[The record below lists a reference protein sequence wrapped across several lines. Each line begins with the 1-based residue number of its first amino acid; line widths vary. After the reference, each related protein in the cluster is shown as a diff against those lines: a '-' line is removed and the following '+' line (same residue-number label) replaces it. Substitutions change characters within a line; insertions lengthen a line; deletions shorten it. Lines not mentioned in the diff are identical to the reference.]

1 MADRKRQLTVTM
13 SEFYQDYRK
22 NKNKELSQSAY
33 KSLINDFFLII
44 GKKII
49 YENYIFRM
57 PVSLGSIYAKA
68 GKNKK
73 TYYID
78 FQKTKEVGRPVKF
91 LNRHTFGYYFMYYW
105 DKGMIRFK
113 NMNFYKF
120 SPTKSNTSERK
131 GVGTRVFGKHIK
143 AKSEDPNQTGYVRV

>member
-1 MADRKRQLTVTM
+1 MADKKRQLTLTL
-13 SEFYQDYRK
+13 SDFYLDYRK
-22 NKNKELSQSAY
+22 KKNKEANRVIY
-33 KSLINDFFLII
+33 KNLLNDFFSIV

-73 TYYID
+73 THYID
-78 FQKTKEVGRPVKF
+78 FKTSKEVGKPVKF

-105 DKGMIRFK
+105 NKGMVQFK
-113 NMNFYKF
+113 NMNYYKF
-120 SPTKSNTSERK
+120 KPTSSAASERK

-143 AKSEDPNQTGYVRV
+143 AKSEDPNQRGFIRV